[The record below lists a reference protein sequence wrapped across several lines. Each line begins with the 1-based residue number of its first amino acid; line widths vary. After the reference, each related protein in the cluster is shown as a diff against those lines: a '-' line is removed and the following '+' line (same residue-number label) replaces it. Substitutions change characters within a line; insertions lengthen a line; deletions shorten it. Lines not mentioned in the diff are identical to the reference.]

1 MFSRIIDTFRDE
13 EDHDPA
19 FIGLTR
25 NIVIFIVLVNAAAL
39 PLVSNQSGE
48 GSLKLPVLAA
58 LTVTLILEIIALF
71 FIFPGN
77 VYAAK
82 VLIPFSSIVAIT
94 ALSLNANGLNNPII
108 LGLPFVLIISALL
121 LGRRSIA
128 LTIPGVVLAIVII
141 AVLDLNNKIPSPA
154 TGVGDVIIAAV
165 FLIGCAVVIQ
175 AMAGRL
181 NHLSGRAGIDEQIP
195 KGGNLG
201 TSEPNTFLEKQVH
214 QLTAELESINKNN
227 LRRARQYQAIALVN
241 QAITSIHDLDRLLQ
255 TITEVISEQ
264 FDIYHTGIFLLD
276 ENREFAVLRASNSIG
291 GKTMLERGHKL
302 QVSQTGIV
310 GFVTATGQPRI
321 AMDVGSDTVYFN
333 NPDLPGTRSEIALP
347 LWREGRI
354 IGALD
359 VQSTDP
365 NAFNQD
371 DMEILSTLAAQ
382 VSTAINITIV
392 SEIAKVSLAETQSSF
407 RNAVQES
414 WKVMRPTS
422 MGLGYE
428 LKNSILTSLDHELDG
443 EHIREAVANGKPVF
457 GKNENA
463 PSRLAIPIHLRGQV
477 VGVMDLSANNQRKLT
492 TDEVD
497 IAKAVTERL
506 SLAIETATLIQSTQ
520 HRADVERLTTEIT
533 AKISSSTR
541 FETILKTAA
550 EELSKA
556 LSGSD
561 VLVQIEPISIEL
573 GME

>member
-1 MFSRIIDTFRDE
+1 
-13 EDHDPA
+13 
-19 FIGLTR
+19 
-25 NIVIFIVLVNAAAL
+25 
-39 PLVSNQSGE
+39 
-48 GSLKLPVLAA
+48 
-58 LTVTLILEIIALF
+58 
-71 FIFPGN
+71 
-77 VYAAK
+77 
-82 VLIPFSSIVAIT
+82 
-94 ALSLNANGLNNPII
+94 
-108 LGLPFVLIISALL
+108 
-121 LGRRSIA
+121 
-128 LTIPGVVLAIVII
+128 
-141 AVLDLNNKIPSPA
+141 
-154 TGVGDVIIAAV
+154 
-165 FLIGCAVVIQ
+165 
-175 AMAGRL
+175 
-181 NHLSGRAGIDEQIP
+181 
-195 KGGNLG
+195 
-201 TSEPNTFLEKQVH
+201 
-214 QLTAELESINKNN
+214 LTAELESINKNN

-291 GKTMLERGHKL
+291 GKAMLERGHKL

-321 AMDVGSDTVYFN
+321 AMDVGSDAVYFN

-520 HRADVERLTTEIT
+520 HRADVERLTTEIS